1 VLEGNK
7 LWKSSFEEEV
17 IVMKRVKKI
26 VKNAFDNWEWDMER
40 MKKIAEM
47 IIEEDKELL
56 KELSKK

>member
-1 VLEGNK
+1 MLEGNK